1 MLGQKSLILLE
12 ILWAEFIQAYL
23 ELEDMAKIFSAVSTS
38 PALLLSSC
46 SDKSPVQERHEN
58 MIHDHLPLRSVW

>member
-38 PALLLSSC
+38 PA
-46 SDKSPVQERHEN
+46 
-58 MIHDHLPLRSVW
+58 